1 MKMPATFA
9 LMVQLLCGCQSTAG
23 TPGEAAQIMAFQD
36 PAVATAIAADL
47 TTDASPF
54 LAQGSVLSFKPD
66 DKEPLAHAL
75 AQSLTGQ
82 GYVMMSDSEA
92 KVEAKGAAIELQ
104 VWSAEV
110 DGELL
115 VRLSTPSHRF
125 SKVYRSASASD
136 LAKAGS
142 AHTDAAVIPA
152 GPLLVETVSAGAAS

>member
-1 MKMPATFA
+1 MKMPATYA
-9 LMVQLLCGCQSTAG
+9 LMVQLLCGCQSMGGA
-23 TPGEAAQIMAFQD
+23 PGEAAQSTAFQD
-36 PAVATAIAADL
+36 PEVATAIAADL
-47 TTDASPF
+47 STDASPF
-54 LAQGSVLSFKPD
+54 LAQGSALTFKPD

-75 AQSLTGQ
+75 AQSLTGR

-92 KVEAKGAAIELQ
+92 KVEAIELQ

-125 SKVYRSASASD
+125 SKIYRSASASD

-152 GPLLVETVSAGAAS
+152 GPLLVETVGAGASS

>member
-23 TPGEAAQIMAFQD
+23 TPGEAAQSTAFQD

-47 TTDASPF
+47 STDASPF

-75 AQSLTGQ
+75 SQSLTGQ
-82 GYVMMSDSEA
+82 GYVMMSDSVA
-92 KVEAKGAAIELQ
+92 KVEAIELE
-104 VWSAEV
+104 VWGAEV